1 MEMSFNKKLAISAG
15 ALIATFALGYSLAP
29 REILDSNVAQ
39 SGLFTV
45 DTTKVLSA
53 TVTSLK
59 AESKI
64 LVYSYKGDARVRVNR
79 SVLWG
84 LMGGSQELIV
94 PAAVTYYLDMT
105 ALTLEDV
112 SFNEKAKIVTVK
124 IPKLTL
130 GDIAFQPEQARKMNG
145 GLLAMS
151 QTVTDELETV
161 NYKTAR
167 RAFVKQ
173 AQSASIVDQAKRQ
186 AQINVQ
192 SYFEIPLRIVGHPDV
207 KVVASFK

>member
-1 MEMSFNKKLAISAG
+1 MEISFHKNLALYTG
-15 ALIATFALGYSLAP
+15 ALVATFALGYKFAP
-29 REILDSNVAQ
+29 REILDSNVVQ

-64 LVYSYKGDARVRVNR
+64 LVYSYKGDERVRVDR

-105 ALTLEDV
+105 ALTLGDV

-124 IPKLTL
+124 IPRLTL

-145 GLLAMS
+145 GLLSMS
-151 QTVTDELETV
+151 HTVTDELEKV
-161 NYKTAR
+161 NYDTAR

-173 AQSASIVDQAKRQ
+173 AQSPSIVDQAKRQ
-186 AQINVQ
+186 AQSNVQ

-207 KVVASFK
+207 KIVAVFK

>member
-64 LVYSYKGDARVRVNR
+64 LVYSYKGDERVRVDR

-105 ALTLEDV
+105 ALTLGDV

-124 IPKLTL
+124 IPRLTL

-145 GLLAMS
+145 GLLSMS
-151 QTVTDELETV
+151 HTVTDELEKV
-161 NYKTAR
+161 NYDTAR

-173 AQSASIVDQAKRQ
+173 AQSPSIVDQAKRQ
-186 AQINVQ
+186 AQSNVQ

-207 KVVASFK
+207 RVVAVFK

>member
-29 REILDSNVAQ
+29 REILDSNVVQ

-64 LVYSYKGDARVRVNR
+64 LVYSYKSDERVRVDR

-105 ALTLEDV
+105 ALTLGDV

-124 IPKLTL
+124 IPRLTL

-145 GLLAMS
+145 GLLSMS
-151 QTVTDELETV
+151 HTVTDELEKV
-161 NYKTAR
+161 NYATAR

-173 AQSASIVDQAKRQ
+173 AQSPSIVDQAKRQ
-186 AQINVQ
+186 AQSNVQ

-207 KVVASFK
+207 KVVAVFK

>member
-161 NYKTAR
+161 NYNTAR

>member
-1 MEMSFNKKLAISAG
+1 MQISFQRNLALYTG
-15 ALIATFALGYSLAP
+15 ALVAAFALGYRLAP
-29 REILDSNVAQ
+29 REILDSNVVQ

-64 LVYSYKGDARVRVNR
+64 LVYSYKGDERVRVDR

-105 ALTLEDV
+105 ALTLGDV
-112 SFNEKAKIVTVK
+112 SFNEKAKIVTMK
-124 IPKLTL
+124 IPRLTL

-145 GLLAMS
+145 GLLSMS
-151 QTVTDELETV
+151 HTVTDELEKV
-161 NYKTAR
+161 NYDTAR

-173 AQSASIVDQAKRQ
+173 AQSPSIVDQAKRQ
-186 AQINVQ
+186 AQSNVQ

-207 KVVASFK
+207 RVVAVFK